1 MPLVG
6 TLDVKSQAAAAPL
19 VLAPNTEPWELAGTG
34 HLQLMFEIDD
44 VHMVDRLPPALH
56 PTIPPTLLMNVLRVA
71 ESSVGPFTLAE
82 ARIGCRS
89 GGRPRAFLAQAYCDS
104 SAACE
109 ELRRRWGYPVTE
121 AEVVLD
127 AQHYQVVARV
137 KQGER
142 VLLECSLEGP
152 EAINGADIQYLP
164 NMNLARMMCDGKEA
178 VRLIQVDADYGI
190 IKADR
195 GRPTAKVFDPSGWA
209 VGKAMPQWPVS
220 ASYATGAVTFPRVRY
235 LANPDLSPLEAVEAL

>member
-6 TLDVKSQAAAAPL
+6 TLDVTSQAAAAPL
-19 VLAPNTEPWELAGTG
+19 VLKPNTEPWELTGAG

-44 VHMVDRLPPALH
+44 AHMVDLLPPALH
-56 PTIPPTLLMNVLRVA
+56 PTIPPTLLINVLRVS
-71 ESSVGPFTLAE
+71 ESSLGPFTLAE

-104 SAACE
+104 AAACE
-109 ELRRRWGYPVTE
+109 ELRKRWGYPVTK

-127 AQHYQVVARV
+127 PQHYQVVARV
-137 KQGER
+137 TLGER

-164 NMNLARMMCDGKEA
+164 NMNLARMRRDGKEA
-178 VRLIQVDADYGI
+178 VRLIQVDADYAI
-190 IKADR
+190 TKADR
-195 GRPTAKVFDPSGWA
+195 GRPTTKVFEPSAWA
-209 VGKAMPQWPVS
+209 IGDATPQWPVS
-220 ASYATGAVTFPRVRY
+220 ASYTTGTVTLPRVRY
-235 LANPDLSPLEAVEAL
+235 LANPELSPLKAVEAL